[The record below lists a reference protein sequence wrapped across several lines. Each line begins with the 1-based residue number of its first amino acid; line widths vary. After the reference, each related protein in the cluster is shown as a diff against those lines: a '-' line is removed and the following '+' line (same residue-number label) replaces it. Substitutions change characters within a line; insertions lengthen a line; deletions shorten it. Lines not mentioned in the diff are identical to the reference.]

1 MARVTAAAVTV
12 SALAASLAGCM
23 SVSDPGQPTPSG
35 STARHG
41 DEKGR
46 PHRPGGLTVDGRG
59 GGPHRAGHGGP
70 ARPADGGAGPAGEGD
85 AGASSS
91 PEPSAPQSA
100 PVAPPQ
106 PAHPSGP

>member
-41 DEKGR
+41 DEKG
-46 PHRPGGLTVDGRG
+46 
-59 GGPHRAGHGGP
+59 GPTA
-70 ARPADGGAGPAGEGD
+70 PAG
-85 AGASSS
+85 
-91 PEPSAPQSA
+91 
-100 PVAPPQ
+100 
-106 PAHPSGP
+106 